1 MPNSILMNDRRHTPA
16 ELSEIRDHAER
27 MAKKCRDFAV
37 GSSLKAEYL
46 LAAER
51 WDSVRAASAAAL
63 AEVAS

>member
-1 MPNSILMNDRRHTPA
+1 
-16 ELSEIRDHAER
+16 

-46 LAAER
+46 VAAER